1 MILSTSVTASALRAV
16 GPIMALAA
24 KTAGRSIKENFIN
37 WANTQNQEEV
47 ANTLLKIGIVKTIW
61 SGGKDIFI
69 KDFYYPSKIIN
80 DSSVQTVESI
90 DQLPP
95 GNLVIQGI
103 VGQGKSIFMRH
114 LACSA
119 IMPSAINYIPI
130 FIELQKVN
138 NDYSIM
144 QSLHDTLEFLGLTA
158 NPATI
163 KHLASK
169 GHLVLLLDG
178 FDEIPESYIKKAL
191 LEIDRLQKLYP
202 KTKIIVSSRPLSGV
216 QQVVGFDVY
225 DLSPL
230 QDSDYLPFLSK
241 LNLDAVKKDNLYS
254 AISTSSDSVKDLIST
269 PLMLTLVVWVYESEQ
284 EIPSTLKE
292 FFDKLFHVV
301 FTRHDSLKAGFSRQH
316 FSGLSE
322 SKLQKLFEAFCFAIV
337 QNGNGRTV
345 NRADFNE
352 AFEQALEYCE
362 GCQCDV
368 DNFRKDIVKVACLML
383 EEGIDLTSFLHKSIL
398 DYFAAAFIIHDE
410 EDLAEDFY
418 AEAFE
423 NYMTWRY
430 TIAFLADADQYRYS
444 KYYVLLNFPSD
455 VAWLN
460 NAINSEGKDGLYKAL
475 STKLK
480 GASIALS
487 PQHGFAG
494 WRATELTNNEF
505 SQHIQRSIFLPLA
518 SEFAKNPIAIKE
530 LAPQTKDTANTSE
543 IFTVPFKKVISYF
556 GEDLFRNKLREL
568 EMELSRRIAHATH
581 IVSIQANKKKIFG
594 RRAKKA
600 HQE

>member
-1 MILSTSVTASALRAV
+1 MILSASVTAGAIRAV
-16 GPIMALAA
+16 GPLMALAA
-24 KTAGRSIKENFIN
+24 KTAGKSIKENFTN

-47 ANTLLKIGIVKTIW
+47 ATALLKTGIVKTIW

-80 DSSVQTVESI
+80 RQHIQDVDSIE
-90 DQLPP
+90 QLPP

-119 IMPSAINYIPI
+119 ITPGAKNYIPV

-138 NDYSIM
+138 NDYSIQ
-144 QSLHDTLEFLGLTA
+144 QSIQDTLEFLGLTA
-158 NPATI
+158 NAASI
-163 KHLASK
+163 KHLAAK
-169 GHLVLLLDG
+169 GHIVLLLDG
-178 FDEIPESYIKKAL
+178 FDEIPDSYVKKAL
-191 LEIDRLQKLYP
+191 LEIDKLQKLYP

-230 QDSDYLPFLSK
+230 KDSDYPPFLSK
-241 LNLDAVKKDNLYS
+241 LNLDSVKKESVYS
-254 AISTSSDSVKDLIST
+254 AISTSSASVKELIST

-292 FFDKLFHVV
+292 FFEKLFHVV

-322 SKLQKLFEAFCFAIV
+322 TKLQKLFEAFCFAVI
-337 QNGNGRTV
+337 QNGHGRTI

-352 AFEQALEYCE
+352 AFEQAIEYCD
-362 GCQCDV
+362 GYNCDV

-418 AEAFE
+418 AEASQ
-423 NYMTWRY
+423 NHSTWKH
-430 TIAFLADADQYRYS
+430 TIAFLAEADQYRYS
-444 KYYVLLNFPSD
+444 KYYILLNVPEHID
-455 VAWLN
+455 WLN
-460 NAINSEGKDGLYKAL
+460 EAINATGKDGLYKAI
-475 STKLK
+475 STRIKN
-480 GASIALS
+480 ASVALV
-487 PQHGFAG
+487 PEIGFGG
-494 WRATELTNNEF
+494 WRTKDISNNEWA
-505 SQHIQRSIFLPLA
+505 QHIQQSVFLPLGKVLDGK
-518 SEFAKNPIAIKE
+518 EEAIKE
-530 LAPQTKDTANTSE
+530 LAPQAKDSAETSD
-543 IFTVPFKKVISYF
+543 IFYVPLKKIIAYV
-556 GEDLFRNKLREL
+556 GEDFFRERLREI
-568 EMELSRRIAHATH
+568 ELDFSRQVERATQ
-581 IVSIQANKKKIFG
+581 IVSVQAKKKKIFG
-594 RRAKKA
+594 RRSKKT
-600 HQE
+600 Q